1 MSDLLCGILTIIS
14 KRDAMD
20 EGVKTGIDKIKKV
33 RDSLH
38 RRAKIYSELGT
49 LDDRGVARAMGAV
62 QRAPSP
68 GKKITKIG
76 FIMLFS
82 PDPFSTPF
90 AIPTI
95 IAGKY
100 LEKVYNGAT
109 IKDIGQE
116 TKNFFTDMS
125 GIRDKIN

>member
-1 MSDLLCGILTIIS
+1 
-14 KRDAMD
+14 MD
-20 EGVKTGIDKIKKV
+20 EGAKRGIDKIKKV

-49 LDDRGVARAMGAV
+49 LDDRGVARAMGSV

-68 GKKITKIG
+68 GKKIKKIG

-82 PDPFSTPF
+82 PDPFTTPF
-90 AIPTI
+90 GIPMI

-116 TKNFFTDMS
+116 TKDFFTDMS
-125 GIRDKIN
+125 DIRDKIN

>member
-1 MSDLLCGILTIIS
+1 MDKGI
-14 KRDAMD
+14 
-20 EGVKTGIDKIKKV
+20 KTDIDKIKKV

-49 LDDRGVARAMGAV
+49 LDDRGVARALGSV
-62 QRAPSP
+62 QRAPAP

-76 FIMLFS
+76 FVFLLS
-82 PDPFSTPF
+82 PDPITTPF
-90 AIPTI
+90 GIPMI

-100 LEKVYNGAT
+100 LERAYNGAT
-109 IKDIGQE
+109 IKDIVQE

-125 GIRDKIN
+125 SIKDKMN

>member
-1 MSDLLCGILTIIS
+1 
-14 KRDAMD
+14 MD

-38 RRAKIYSELGT
+38 RRAKVYSDLGK
-49 LDDRGVARAMGAV
+49 LDDRGVARALGSV

-76 FIMLFS
+76 FIMLVS
-82 PDPFSTPF
+82 PDPFTTHF

-109 IKDIGQE
+109 IKDIGEE
-116 TKNFFTDMS
+116 TKNFATDMS
-125 GIRDKIN
+125 SIKDQMR

>member
-1 MSDLLCGILTIIS
+1 
-14 KRDAMD
+14 MD
-20 EGVKTGIDKIKKV
+20 EGIKTGIDKIKKV

-38 RRAKIYSELGT
+38 RRAKIYSDLGK
-49 LDDRGVARAMGAV
+49 LDDRGIARALGSV
-62 QRAPSP
+62 QRSPSP

-76 FIMLFS
+76 FIMLVS

-90 AIPTI
+90 AIPMI

-109 IKDIGQE
+109 IKDVGQE
-116 TKNFFTDMS
+116 TKNFAADMS
-125 GIRDKIN
+125 SIKDKIS

>member
-1 MSDLLCGILTIIS
+1 
-14 KRDAMD
+14 MD
-20 EGVKTGIDKIKKV
+20 EGIKTGIDKIKKV

-38 RRAKIYSELGT
+38 RRAKVYSDLGK
-49 LDDRGVARAMGAV
+49 LDDRGVARAMSSV
-62 QRAPSP
+62 QRAPAP

-76 FIMLFS
+76 FIMLVS

-109 IKDIGQE
+109 IKDIGHE

-125 GIRDKIN
+125 SIKDEIR

>member
-1 MSDLLCGILTIIS
+1 
-14 KRDAMD
+14 MD
-20 EGVKTGIDKIKKV
+20 EGMKRGIDKIKKAKE
-33 RDSLH
+33 SLH
-38 RRAKIYSELGT
+38 RRAKVYSDLGK
-49 LDDRGVARAMGAV
+49 LDDRGLARALGSV
-62 QRAPSP
+62 QRAPAP

-76 FIMLFS
+76 FIMLVS

-109 IKDIGQE
+109 IKDIGHE
-116 TKNFFTDMS
+116 TRNFVADMS
-125 GIRDKIN
+125 SIKDEIR

>member
-1 MSDLLCGILTIIS
+1 
-14 KRDAMD
+14 MD

-38 RRAKIYSELGT
+38 RRAKIYSDLGK
-49 LDDRGVARAMGAV
+49 LDDRGLARAMGSV
-62 QRAPSP
+62 QRAPAP

-76 FIMLFS
+76 FIMLVS

-116 TKNFFTDMS
+116 TKNFAADMS
-125 GIRDKIN
+125 SIKDEIR

>member
-1 MSDLLCGILTIIS
+1 
-14 KRDAMD
+14 MD
-20 EGVKTGIDKIKKV
+20 EGIKIGIDKIKKV
-33 RDSLH
+33 SDSLH
-38 RRAKIYSELGT
+38 RRAKIYSDLGK
-49 LDDRGVARAMGAV
+49 LDDRGVARALGSV
-62 QRAPSP
+62 QRAPAP

-76 FIMLFS
+76 FIMLVS

-90 AIPTI
+90 AIPMI

-116 TKNFFTDMS
+116 TINFAADMS
-125 GIRDKIN
+125 GIRDKIS